1 MRPLDA
7 YRRSSWVKLSVTFL
21 TLDLMGILS
30 LDDEYSDSVISLMVL
45 VVPLDLTGELSCD
58 VLPGLGGTGG
68 QEGGACGGCGGGDG
82 GGRGGGD
89 GGGKYVEETQT
100 SSSSIVP
107 LVPQRSLEH
116 VLPLPVRQW

>member
-1 MRPLDA
+1 MKPLRPASVELA
-7 YRRSSWVKLSVTFL
+7 QSLLLSMKIQ
-21 TLDLMGILS
+21 D
-30 LDDEYSDSVISLMVL
+30 
-45 VVPLDLTGELSCD
+45 
-58 VLPGLGGTGG
+58 PGKRG
-68 QEGGACGGCGGGDG
+68 GGGDG
-82 GGRGGGD
+82 GGGIGGGSGGGGGGD